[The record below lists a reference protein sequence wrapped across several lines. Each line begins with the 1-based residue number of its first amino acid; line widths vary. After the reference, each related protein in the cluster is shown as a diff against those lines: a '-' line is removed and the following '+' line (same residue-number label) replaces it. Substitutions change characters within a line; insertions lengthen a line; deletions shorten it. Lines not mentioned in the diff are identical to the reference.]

1 MIVGMVDDRALR
13 FRGQSAPPPRP
24 RPVPVLPPA
33 AQRPTAPALTP
44 GDRLFGATF
53 NPNTGFQAGTKP
65 MSEAARQAQAGLNF
79 FNPLATVTDR
89 VLSGGTPRFSDY
101 ATDAGLLAAGL
112 IPFVGPGLRAGGQAA
127 KTGAGLT
134 VTGTGDAG
142 RLSALIRK
150 LNKSDDI
157 SDFMT
162 ERGLK
167 YKERPNEPNEGLF
180 RPGARGDMDFNNVP
194 EPASPYTFGLVSTE
208 RLLPLREFDR
218 MAEPAGQKVFG
229 PDNVQKLSEH
239 LAQGGRLD
247 DPLAVAFDPAKN
259 WGYLAEGNHRLAAAT
274 ALGLER
280 LPATVW
286 RGPDSYRGLLRREMI
301 NDNLLNVPPA
311 QRPRGTPD
319 DIDINRRFSRGPEP
333 QIGRPLNIDTN
344 QLRRDPFG
352 DFMDSVGPYYV
363 PPTMHPLL
371 FKYFQQ

>member
-1 MIVGMVDDRALR
+1 
-13 FRGQSAPPPRP
+13 
-24 RPVPVLPPA
+24 VPVLPAA
-33 AQRPTAPALTP
+33 AQRPTAPTLTP
-44 GDRLFGATF
+44 GDKLMGATF
-53 NPNTGFQAGTKP
+53 SPTQGFRLGDKP
-65 MSEAARQAQAGLNF
+65 MSETARQAQAGLNF

-89 VLSGGTPRFSDY
+89 VLSGGTPRFSDF
-101 ATDAGLLAAGL
+101 ALDAGLLAAGL

-150 LNKSDDI
+150 LNKSDDV
-157 SDFMT
+157 SDFITPSTM
-162 ERGLK
+162 RQSS
-167 YKERPNEPNEGLF
+167 RPNNANEGLF
-180 RPGARGDMDFNNVP
+180 RPEAQSFDYTNVP
-194 EPASPYTFGLVSTE
+194 EAASPYTFGLVSTE

-301 NDNLLNVPPA
+301 NDDLLNVPPA

-333 QIGRPLNIDTN
+333 QVGRPLNIDTN